1 MKVEH
6 RCKTNEPKEH
16 GRGVT
21 SSKHFLTAIISYNT
35 HTKNKNKNQKD
46 ESMKKEEEKDEYDK
60 EDN

>member
-35 HTKNKNKNQKD
+35 HTKKALNK
-46 ESMKKEEEKDEYDK
+46 KKIKK
-60 EDN
+60 MNR